1 MGKIIINQTSKNQ
14 IGIKLPA
21 ELQNYIYQNKKTR
34 WIYFQIGND
43 INNEN
48 NKIIIIKNYYNYC
61 GHHNREIRNITG
73 SYVRCGRRTQVLNT
87 HSYSMSSSCSK
98 ISSVYTHNNI
108 NSVCNTYYLDYNIYE
123 EDNGNYC
130 IIAKFNVPKY
140 ININSNNISEFSDI
154 SYQVIE
160 RGFYTNTVKSDAL
173 EEFYHYVSF
182 ENDEFTYFTKAKY
195 SQGMIKMIN
204 EGYANDY
211 ASNHINVYCSNL
223 TRKTSLT
230 KFLMKSFDNVDEKVI
245 QAHLEYNKMLS
256 TYNPELFSIVT
267 GNDIVKYYNV
277 DNYFKK
283 SGDLG
288 SSCMRND
295 AHQHQIEFYAKN
307 NNVSLIV
314 MRPEG
319 TDGII
324 GRALLWTTVDGI
336 RVMDR
341 IYTNDIKLVS
351 LFHRYAADNNIVNI
365 YKYRIPDVDN
375 PSFTAM
381 SPGNWKTKYK
391 RNFIV
396 DLNYLTKKIQKLDL
410 TEQFNLSKTRQTS
423 INSIYDIPYLDN
435 FTLIN
440 TITNQISVLPI
451 ENVFMCPLSNQPINS
466 DNVLY
471 INGVIYNGDFVYST
485 NGVAELRPDIV
496 TLDDDVVNSVIKTE
510 MEDFIE
516 SLSEEETW
524 YEGDDNDDDEWTE
537 EEPEEE
543 EVLTEITMT
552 NNNNNEV

>member
-14 IGIKLPA
+14 ISIKLPA
-21 ELQNYIYQNKKTR
+21 ELQHYIYQNKKTR

-61 GHHNREIRNITG
+61 GHHNREIRHISG
-73 SYVRCGRRTQVLNT
+73 SYSRCGRRTQVLNT
-87 HSYSMSSSCSK
+87 HSYSISSSCSK

-130 IIAKFNVPKY
+130 IIVKFNVPKY
-140 ININSNNISEFSDI
+140 ININNNNISEFSDI
-154 SYQVIE
+154 SHQVID
-160 RGFYTNTVKSDAL
+160 RGFYSNSVKSDAL

-204 EGYANDY
+204 EGYPNDY
-211 ASNHINVYCSNL
+211 ASNHINVCCSNL

-245 QAHLEYNKMLS
+245 QAHLEYNKMLD
-256 TYNPELFSIVT
+256 TYNSELFSIVT
-267 GNDIVKYYNV
+267 GDDIVKYYHV
-277 DNYFKK
+277 DNYFKR

-288 SSCMRND
+288 TSCMRND
-295 AHQHQIEFYAKN
+295 TNQHQIDFYAKN

-314 MRPEG
+314 MKPEG

-341 IYTNDIKLVS
+341 IYTTDSKLVS
-351 LFHRYAADNNIVNI
+351 LFHRYAAENSIVNI
-365 YKYRIPDVDN
+365 YQYRIPDVDN

-410 TEQFNLSKTRQTS
+410 TEQFNLSKSRQTS
-423 INSIYDIPYLDN
+423 INNVFDIPYLDN

-466 DNVLY
+466 DNVSY
-471 INGVIYNGDFVYST
+471 INSVIYNGQFVHCI

-496 TLDDDVVNSVIKTE
+496 TLDDDDVVSSVIKTE
-510 MEDFIE
+510 IDSFIE
-516 SLSEEETW
+516 SLSEEDAW
-524 YEGDDNDDDEWTE
+524 YEDDEQ
-537 EEPEEE
+537 EEE
-543 EVLTEITMT
+543 EEEEEETIIEITMT
-552 NNNNNEV
+552 TNNNNHAF